1 MKKLKIVLK
10 QKKSLAGFLLCL
22 PAIVGLCLFF
32 VIPFELCIYMSFTKS
47 TINPEFVGF
56 ANYVDIFNSSAF
68 RLAAGNTFKFIAV
81 AVPLIMVFSMLIAL
95 LLYRKLR
102 GHDFFRAVF
111 IFPLVL
117 PTASIVLFFQVIF
130 TNGGV
135 VDSILES
142 IGTPVV
148 DWMNSPFAFVSL
160 VILYVWK
167 NCGYN
172 IILFLA
178 ALNSIPLNYYE
189 AAEIDGANGRNK
201 FFSVTLPLIV
211 PYSFFI
217 LIISIVNSFK
227 AFREA
232 YILYGAYP
240 NQSIYMLQ
248 HFINNNFQNLNY
260 IRLSVGAIL
269 VFLMIFVIVFILY
282 RLRKR
287 AGDVEL

>member
-1 MKKLKIVLK
+1 MKLALN
-10 QKKSLAGFLLCL
+10 QKNSVAGVLLCL
-22 PAIVGLCLFF
+22 PAIIGLCLFF
-32 VIPFELCIYMSFTKS
+32 VVPFELCIYMSFTKS
-47 TINPEFVGF
+47 AIDPELVGF
-56 ANYVDIFNSSAF
+56 ANYIDILGSAAF

-81 AVPLIMVFSMLIAL
+81 AVPAIMVFSMAVAL
-95 LLYRKLR
+95 LLYRKLK
-102 GHDFFRAVF
+102 GSEFFRAVF

-117 PTASIVLFFQVIF
+117 PTASVVLFFQVVF

-135 VDSILES
+135 IDSLLDS
-142 IGTPVV
+142 LGAPVV
-148 DWMNSPFAFVSL
+148 DWVNSPFAFVSL

-178 ALNSIPLNYYE
+178 ALNSIPKNYYE
-189 AAEIDGANGRNK
+189 AAEIDGANGKNK
-201 FFSVTLPLIV
+201 FFGITLPLIT

-217 LIISIVNSFK
+217 LIISVVNSFK

-248 HFINNNFQNLNY
+248 HFMNNNFQNLNY
-260 IRLSVGAIL
+260 IRLSVAAIL
-269 VFLMIFVIVFILY
+269 VFLMIFAAVFVLY
-282 RLRKR
+282 MLKNKM
-287 AGDVEL
+287 GSVEL

>member
-1 MKKLKIVLK
+1 MKIELR
-10 QKKSLAGFLLCL
+10 QKNSFAGFLLCL
-22 PAIVGLCLFF
+22 PAIIGLCLFF

-47 TINPEFVGF
+47 TINPEFVGL
-56 ANYVDIFNSSAF
+56 ANYTDILGSSAF

-81 AVPLIMVFSMLIAL
+81 AVPVIMMFSMCVAL
-95 LLYRKLR
+95 LLYKKLG
-102 GHDFFRAVF
+102 GHGFFRSVF

-117 PTASIVLFFQVIF
+117 PTASVVLFFQVVF
-130 TNGGV
+130 ANGGV
-135 VDSILES
+135 IDSLL
-142 IGTPVV
+142 GALNVPVA

-172 IILFLA
+172 IVLFLA
-178 ALNSIPLNYYE
+178 ALNSVPPNYYE
-189 AAEIDGANGRNK
+189 AAEIDGANGKNK
-201 FFSVTLPLIV
+201 FFGITLPLIT

-217 LIISIVNSFK
+217 LIISVVNSFK

-248 HFINNNFQNLNY
+248 HFMNNNFQNLNY

-269 VFLMIFVIVFILY
+269 VFLMIFVVVFILY
-282 RLRKR
+282 KLKNKM
-287 AGDVEL
+287 GSVEL